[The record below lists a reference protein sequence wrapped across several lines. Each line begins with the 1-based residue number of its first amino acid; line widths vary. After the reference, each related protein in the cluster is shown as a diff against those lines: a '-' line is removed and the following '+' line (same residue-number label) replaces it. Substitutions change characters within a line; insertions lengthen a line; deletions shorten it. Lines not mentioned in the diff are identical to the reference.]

1 MKTEKEKIVS
11 VLGKIDLFIF
21 TPGFE
26 RRSTMLGLSLNP
38 QLVSCAYAF
47 QLDENYRV
55 SSEHLSWIK
64 ENLNNLLLIPK
75 TSHLKRLNY

>member
-47 QLDENYRV
+47 QLDEII
-55 SSEHLSWIK
+55 EFL
-64 ENLNNLLLIPK
+64 LNI
-75 TSHLKRLNY
+75 

>member
-1 MKTEKEKIVS
+1 MKTEKEEIVS

-26 RRSTMLGLSLNP
+26 KRSTMVGLSLNP

-55 SSEHLSWIK
+55 SS
-64 ENLNNLLLIPK
+64 
-75 TSHLKRLNY
+75 